1 MSIIK
6 ITDFEKNT
14 ENPFLKQSIEQ
25 VEKNV
30 VKKYKTAT
38 NTEEKAILKAYDENT
53 GEVLG
58 HTQFIRKIEVDED
71 QFTKIYLENFQ
82 QFFNLKTQSIRV
94 FGYIMTRLKPN
105 QDYFYFDL
113 DECKEYTGYK
123 SQQSVYNG
131 LGGLISNEII
141 ARGKKDSIYYINPMV
156 FFNGNRIAF
165 TKMYVKKS
173 TLSAGKNLP

>member
-71 QFTKIYLENFQ
+71 QFTKIYLAV
-82 QFFNLKTQSIRV
+82 S
-94 FGYIMTRLKPN
+94 
-105 QDYFYFDL
+105 
-113 DECKEYTGYK
+113 YTH
-123 SQQSVYNG
+123 
-131 LGGLISNEII
+131 L
-141 ARGKKDSIYYINPMV
+141 
-156 FFNGNRIAF
+156 
-165 TKMYVKKS
+165 
-173 TLSAGKNLP
+173 TLPTMFEV